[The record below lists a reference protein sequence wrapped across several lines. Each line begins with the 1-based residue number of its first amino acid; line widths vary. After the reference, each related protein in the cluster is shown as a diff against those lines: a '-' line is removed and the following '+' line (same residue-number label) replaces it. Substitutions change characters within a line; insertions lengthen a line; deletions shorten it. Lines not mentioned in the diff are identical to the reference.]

1 MSIMEE
7 ISVSNNKMSAVV
19 TINHKEKFK
28 TQDSTRYKKIY

>member
-7 ISVSNNKMSAVV
+7 IRVSNNKMSAVV
-19 TINHKEKFK
+19 TINHKGKFK